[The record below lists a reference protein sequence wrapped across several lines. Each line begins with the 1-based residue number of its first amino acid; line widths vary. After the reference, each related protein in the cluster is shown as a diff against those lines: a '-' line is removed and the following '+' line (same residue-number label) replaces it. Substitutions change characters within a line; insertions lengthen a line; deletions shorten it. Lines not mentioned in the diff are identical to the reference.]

1 MNGSEKSGLWQWWQ
15 TFEQRPRQAAW
26 FSIITLS
33 LICVMAFL
41 WGLGSVGLVDE
52 TEPLFAEASRQMTV
66 TGDWVTP
73 YFNGVTRFD
82 KPPLVYWL
90 MALGYLAFGV
100 NEWTVRL
107 PSALAAI
114 ALVLG
119 LFLTLYRFGYATPR
133 AGQVDQADSRR
144 SLRQRWIAAW
154 LGAAMLALNV
164 QMFAWGRTGVSDML
178 LNACIGVSLLCF
190 FWGYVRHEGQV
201 RRGFWPSRWYLGCY
215 GAMALAVLTKGPVG
229 IVIPGLVI
237 LVFLFYTGNLFTVWQ
252 EAKVWSGLLIFAVI
266 TIPWYVLVIQ
276 ANGESYINDFFGY
289 HNLDRFTRVV
299 NQHSAP
305 WYFYFL
311 VVLVGFLPWSV
322 SLPLAIAR
330 LNLWQRRFW
339 CAQPRQ
345 AQLGLLA
352 VIWVIVIFGFFTVA
366 VTKLPSYTLPLLPAA
381 AILVAQLWSYELSLN
396 KLPSMAHQP
405 RHTAG
410 ILITGVFS
418 AIFAIATGVF
428 WWIFPSLLGPDTAA
442 PNFSQTLDQSLIPE
456 IGGSI
461 WIALGIAI
469 AFLLLHRKTWRWV
482 IVAQVIG
489 FFCFLSFTMIPT
501 LILVDQERQAPLR
514 HLAILAGHEK
524 QPTEELFMIGFRK
537 PSVSF
542 YAQTPIHYFSH
553 APHAATYVKRTRD
566 NPPDDAT
573 SILILANPV
582 IIDELYLKPQDYQ
595 TLDQEGAYQL
605 VRVPRAVIAER
616 NDIASP

>member
-1 MNGSEKSGLWQWWQ
+1 MNGSEKSGLWHWWQ

-26 FSIITLS
+26 VSGITLS

-41 WGLGSVGLVDE
+41 WGLGSIGLVDE

-90 MALGYLAFGV
+90 MALGYLVVGV
-100 NEWTVRL
+100 NEWMVRL
-107 PSALAAI
+107 PSALSAI

-119 LFLTLYRFGYATPR
+119 IFVTLHRFGYATPR
-133 AGQVDQADSRR
+133 AGQADHADSRR

-164 QMFAWGRTGVSDML
+164 QTIVWARTGVSDML
-178 LNACIGVSLLCF
+178 LNACMGGALLCF
-190 FWGYVRHEGQV
+190 FWGYVNDEGQV
-201 RRGFWPSRWYLGCY
+201 RPGFWPSRWYLGCY
-215 GAMALAVLTKGPVG
+215 VAMALAVLTKGPVG

-237 LVFLFYTGNLFTVWQ
+237 LGFLVYTGTVFTVWQ
-252 EAKVWSGLLIFAVI
+252 EAKVWNGLLIFAVI
-266 TIPWYVLVIQ
+266 TVPWYVLVIH
-276 ANGESYINDFFGY
+276 ANGDAYINDFFGY

-305 WYFYFL
+305 WYFYFI
-311 VVLVGFLPWSV
+311 VVLVGFLPWSI

-339 CAQPRQ
+339 CTQPRQ
-345 AQLGLLA
+345 TQLSLLA
-352 VIWVIVIFGFFTVA
+352 VIWIIVIFGFFTVA

-381 AILVAQLWSYELSLN
+381 AILVAQLWSDELSRS
-396 KLPSMAHQP
+396 KLPSMTHQP

-410 ILITGVFS
+410 LLITGLLS
-418 AIFAIATGVF
+418 AVLAIATGIL
-428 WWIFPSLLGPDTAA
+428 WWIFPSLLGPDNAA
-442 PNFSQTLDQSLIPE
+442 PTFAQTLDQSLIPE
-456 IGGSI
+456 IGSAI
-461 WIALGIAI
+461 WIGLGMAI
-469 AFLLLHRKTWRWV
+469 AFLLLRRKTWRWI

-489 FFCFLSFTMIPT
+489 FFCFLSFTLIPT
-501 LILVDQERQAPLR
+501 LFLVDHERQAPLR
-514 HLAILAGHEK
+514 NLAILAGQAK

-553 APHAATYVKRTRD
+553 APHAATYVKRTLD
-566 NPPDDAT
+566 TPPDDAT
-573 SILILANPV
+573 SVLILTNPV

-605 VRVPRAVIAER
+605 IRVPRDRIAER